1 MFNVEN
7 AMRFNNKETVDAE
20 FSAILAE
27 INYAADIFVPGETY
41 NDEMEEK
48 AGQVFVRKLGKGSV
62 KGNDA
67 TAENGLKFDTD
78 QTADELLVMNKIY
91 VLSKS
96 ELCPEAIDVARKSG
110 KLAQKKEVVVRGH
123 GESWQAQ
130 GAALLLKS
138 DNHTID
144 ADTDEITPENV
155 VDKILAV
162 QQQIIESD
170 GEAGVCLVSPHV
182 RTCLLSNFAK
192 GKGFLPETNEEAKR
206 NTQISMEKHPTFLE
220 KSQEQKFTK
229 ILRMGLQQL
238 RRLILLYMIQEPII
252 STLCLKVSVKIH
264 TLLDISD
271 VLLTFNQFLVHSI
284 QIQRDVLFTLMAQQL
299 LKIKHKQLKTKVCQ
313 SADFFYVS

>member
-206 NTQISMEKHPTFLE
+206 KGVI
-220 KSQEQKFTK
+220 
-229 ILRMGLQQL
+229 GD
-238 RRLILLYMIQEPII
+238 LLG
-252 STLCLKVSVKIH
+252 LKVKYTNFYGKASNILGKITGTKVHQDIKDGAAAAKTVDFVVYDPRTYYIDTVFEGFRENPYIAGYFGCSV
-264 TLLDISD
+264 DIQS
-271 VLLTFNQFLVHSI
+271 VSGALNTNPERCIVHSHG
-284 QIQRDVLFTLMAQQL
+284 TTTAQNQT
-299 LKIKHKQLKTKVCQ
+299 Q
-313 SADFFYVS
+313 AA